1 MSSRVYVLATHTTIK
16 ATEVAELYFCEI
28 VHLHGLPESIVS
40 DQDSKFTSKFWQELH
55 HITGGRLLMSTAFHP
70 ETDGTS
76 ERAIRSVN
84 QVLHALIDV
93 SQDNWHS
100 KLPAIEFAMNSSISN
115 SMSYAPFEI
124 NYGWMP
130 TMINGLTQDTKFK
143 GVKHFA
149 MQAIWNMEK
158 DHDALITSRVYQ
170 MHQANKHWRSGPE
183 IVKGSKVY
191 LSTTNLFLPS
201 GCVCKFLPK
210 YIGSYT
216 VIDV

>member
-55 HITGGRLLMSTAFHP
+55 RITGGRLLMSTAFLP
-70 ETDGTS
+70 ETDGVS
-76 ERAIRSVN
+76 ECAIRSVN
-84 QVLHALIDV
+84 QVLCALIDV

-100 KLPAIEFAMNSSISN
+100 KLPAIKFTMNSSISN
-115 SMSYAPFEI
+115 SMSYTPFEI
-124 NYGWMP
+124 NHGWMP

-149 MQAIWNMEK
+149 MQAIWNMEEA
-158 DHDALITSRVYQ
+158 HNALITSCVYQ
-170 MHQANKHWRSGPE
+170 THQANKLRHNRPDLGHRTLNSRVSTISPCTPYGIWRRLTMP
-183 IVKGSKVY
+183 
-191 LSTTNLFLPS
+191 
-201 GCVCKFLPK
+201 
-210 YIGSYT
+210 
-216 VIDV
+216 